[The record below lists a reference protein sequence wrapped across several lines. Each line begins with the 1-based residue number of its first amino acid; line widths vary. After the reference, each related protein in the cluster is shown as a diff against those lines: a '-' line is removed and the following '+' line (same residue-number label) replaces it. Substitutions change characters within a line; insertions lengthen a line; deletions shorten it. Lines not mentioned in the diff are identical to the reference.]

1 MVVRRVPERG
11 QNFIVRPDKLQT
23 KPVPFYSF
31 NLDVDM
37 PPQAV
42 AERLKSIVG
51 QTPGFLESMS
61 WRRRDPGGP
70 AFIGTVSDSSF
81 RMRRDIQYRN
91 SFLPLI
97 RGRFGAIGTGT
108 WVSVTM
114 FIHPLVALFVLFW
127 LGMALTFAVSGQTVS
142 PVGWGFFAF
151 GIALTAGGFFPEA
164 MKAKRLISEALLRR
178 H

>member
-1 MVVRRVPERG
+1 M
-11 QNFIVRPDKLQT
+11 
-23 KPVPFYSF
+23 PFYSF

-51 QTPGFLESMS
+51 QTPGLLESMA

-114 FIHPLVALFVLFW
+114 FIHPLVALFIVFC
-127 LGMALTFAVSGQTVS
+127 LGVALSVALSDQAGS
-142 PVGWGFFAF
+142 WMGWGFFAF
-151 GIALTAGGFFPEA
+151 GIALTAAGFFPEA
-164 MKAKRLISEALLRR
+164 MKARRLISEALLRR